1 MHANAL
7 HTLTEEV
14 IRFWRTATNDRLM
27 GLDHMRD
34 EIRKWFLDHDDGD
47 FAILPQ
53 DHPYAVVPAPP
64 RSQCVLY
71 TTKAQSLLAALSG
84 NDAEIPCG
92 VIGRYGLPAEDDV
105 DFIKALAGK
114 RQFVFVGDADPC
126 DLLIFAWLRSW
137 IDISFRG
144 VNDLLYERCG
154 ASLDERLTISQS
166 DAESAAMPLVARCV
180 GDYTSLV
187 GANCARVLAARRKVE
202 VESLVAPAMLN
213 PKALADAICT

>member
-1 MHANAL
+1 
-7 HTLTEEV
+7 
-14 IRFWRTATNDRLM
+14 
-27 GLDHMRD
+27 MRD
-34 EIRKWFLDHDDGD
+34 EIRKWFLDHEDGD

-53 DHPYAVVPAPP
+53 DHPYTVVPAPA

-84 NDAEIPCG
+84 NGVEVPCG

-105 DFIKALAGK
+105 NFIKALVGK

-144 VNDLLYERCG
+144 VNDLLCELCG
-154 ASLDERLTISQS
+154 VQVDERLTIAQS
-166 DAESAAMPLVARCV
+166 DAESAAMSLVARCV
-180 GDYTSLV
+180 ATTPAL
-187 GANCARVLAARRKVE
+187 LAQTVPE
-202 VESLVAPAMLN
+202 
-213 PKALADAICT
+213 